1 MLLLLLASSIWAQQ
15 PASSAPVEGELE
27 QQDVLL
33 GIIKSISQIE
43 REMQVVQSDLRS
55 PDSEGNRDELRN
67 QLQQQREKLEA
78 LRKSFDAMAT
88 GVDFSVFN
96 TSAHQDINW
105 QERLLELLRP
115 LINEL
120 TRLTAGPREIE
131 QLRTRISNNERQLHA
146 ISVGLANIALIV
158 GQVSDETL
166 EARLRQLK
174 SDWESWRQEVDTQRQ
189 IATQQLKRKLDDQ
202 PSIRE
207 SAKQLLQ
214 LFFRSRGR
222 NLVVACVAF
231 LGFWILLHRLHGMI
245 QRLPFL
251 HRERRSFSLRLFN
264 VIYII
269 FTVVSAIFGFLLV
282 LYVYKDW
289 VLLTLAILFLVGIA
303 WTSKATLPSF
313 IREVMLLLNVGAVR
327 EGERVVYNGI
337 PWLVKTL
344 NLYTSLVN
352 PELAGGQLH
361 LPLRDFHDLR
371 SRPFKSD
378 EPWFPTRMNDWV
390 LLSDE
395 TLGKVVLQTPEIVR
409 LVLLGGS

>member
-1 MLLLLLASSIWAQQ
+1 
-15 PASSAPVEGELE
+15 
-27 QQDVLL
+27 
-33 GIIKSISQIE
+33 
-43 REMQVVQSDLRS
+43 
-55 PDSEGNRDELRN
+55 
-67 QLQQQREKLEA
+67 
-78 LRKSFDAMAT
+78 
-88 GVDFSVFN
+88 
-96 TSAHQDINW
+96 
-105 QERLLELLRP
+105 
-115 LINEL
+115 
-120 TRLTAGPREIE
+120 
-131 QLRTRISNNERQLHA
+131 
-146 ISVGLANIALIV
+146 
-158 GQVSDETL
+158 
-166 EARLRQLK
+166 
-174 SDWESWRQEVDTQRQ
+174 
-189 IATQQLKRKLDDQ
+189 
-202 PSIRE
+202 
-207 SAKQLLQ
+207 
-214 LFFRSRGR
+214 
-222 NLVVACVAF
+222 
-231 LGFWILLHRLHGMI
+231 MI

-409 LVLLGGS
+409 LVLLGGSQRTLNTADFLAQSPQVLSTGFRLTVPFGIDYQHQASITDHIPARLTAVLHEALRVEGYDRYLVHLSVEFAEAGASSLDLNVLADFSGDAASRHDMLRRAIHRICVDACNAQAWGIPFTQLTLHMAPPINRTSQPLPDGVVHDHHRANYPRELLEQNASS